1 MENTLRKEEL
11 KPEKQSL
18 EIGIIG
24 GPFDRIT
31 TVLNEFEP
39 GQKDFIRP
47 LESFGVE
54 PRSVTEVV
62 EREVE
67 IKVPAR
73 LHPTVLDMNRF
84 NLNRAGG
91 GGIPGRAGRD
101 RGPMIVRDAVG
112 TVTASAD

>member
-1 MENTLRKEEL
+1 MKTDA
-11 KPEKQSL
+11 KPAKQSL

-31 TVLNEFEP
+31 TVLDEFEP

-47 LESFGVE
+47 LESFGVT
-54 PRSVTEVV
+54 PRQVTEVV

-91 GGIPGRAGRD
+91 GGIGIGIEVYFHAKVKSIKEPKFVLTG
-101 RGPMIVRDAVG
+101 
-112 TVTASAD
+112 